1 MRLSSVKLLIFDEPT
16 AALDPKTEHEIYQ
29 LFRPIATGKITLVI
43 NHRLA
48 LAKLVDRI
56 FVLENGK
63 IIETRTHE
71 RLTALGRLSSYV
83 YETSRQPSVIGKRF
97 LLITDHCFR
106 LPIKYNNAIRTA
118 TPLVT

>member
-48 LAKLVDRI
+48 LAKLADRI

-97 LLITDHCFR
+97 LLITDH
-106 LPIKYNNAIRTA
+106 
-118 TPLVT
+118 